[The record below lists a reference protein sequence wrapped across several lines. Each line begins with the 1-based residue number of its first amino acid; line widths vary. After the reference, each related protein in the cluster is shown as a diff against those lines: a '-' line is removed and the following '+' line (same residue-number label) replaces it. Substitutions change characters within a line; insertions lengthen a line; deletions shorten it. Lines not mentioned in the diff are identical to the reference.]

1 MCHDN
6 EEWSKFWTGIDWSVE
21 NWHEEFNDFWLH
33 HSKISIIWILMGC
46 FWPNYIIFELRK
58 YREVMFDGTQDW
70 YKIWRKTDLSF
81 QKRHDE
87 EFSKFLF
94 TRSKIEIS
102 F

>member
-6 EEWSKFWTGIDWSVE
+6 EERCKFWTGIDQSVK

-33 HSKISIIWILMGC
+33 HSKISIISILIGC

-58 YREVMFDGTQDW
+58 YREVMFNGTQDW

-81 QKRHDE
+81 PKWHE
-87 EFSKFLF
+87 EFGKFLF
-94 TRSKIEIS
+94 TRWKIEI
-102 F
+102 